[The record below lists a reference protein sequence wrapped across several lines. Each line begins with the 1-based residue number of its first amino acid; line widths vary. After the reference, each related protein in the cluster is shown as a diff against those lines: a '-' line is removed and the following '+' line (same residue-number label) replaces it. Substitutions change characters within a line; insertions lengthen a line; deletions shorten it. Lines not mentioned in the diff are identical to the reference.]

1 MQGIHLTGRY
11 TTQWDCNAEWF
22 VMGFSRHV
30 AISTIGPLPVDCMFS
45 AYYFL
50 SSATLVPIW
59 QGEGQ
64 MEGSI
69 PWDQASMSQMIS
81 PSQLWCDRNIV
92 FILKWFVMKWSLQI
106 FAHATT
112 AALSWHVKK
121 FVVILLP
128 GIGLWEDGIMIKLV
142 LCVEKHECNG
152 RLCQFRGLSEAHGCF
167 TFIRLDGREH

>member
-1 MQGIHLTGRY
+1 MQGIHLTVSF
-11 TTQWDCNAEWF
+11 TTQWDCNAVWV
-22 VMGFSRHV
+22 VMGFTCHV

-69 PWDQASMSQMIS
+69 PWDWAPMTQRIS
-81 PSQLWCDRNIV
+81 PSQLWCDGIIV
-92 FILKWFVMKWSLQI
+92 FILKWFVMNWSLQI

-112 AALSWHVKK
+112 AVLSWHVQK
-121 FVVILLP
+121 FVVILQP
-128 GIGLWEDGIMIKLV
+128 RNGLWQDEIVIKLV

-152 RLCQFRGLSEAHGCF
+152 WLCQFRGLSEAHGCF